1 MGFISLIKSLFIRK
15 AILRFHSIACTYDGR
30 RHSVSYDAQG
40 ISKDHKVE
48 LLTRSCYIH
57 ATNETIAPSVGDI
70 RITSN
75 SGKDVTGLYSLDII
89 PGTVVIKPAELRASS
104 ASKSKTYDGTALV
117 DNEVSIEG
125 LIEDETVAVIATGSI
140 THVGSAANT
149 IDINWGRSSALR
161 SDYVIKIS
169 EGTLT
174 VSPASMHVSA
184 PDTTVVY
191 DGKPHAPVVNAPND
205 AKIIYNGPSMFI
217 DAGTYSAS
225 YIVTKPNFDSVTGTA
240 RLTISPA
247 FLMVGS
253 RSSTKTYDGKLL
265 TAPTVHSNG
274 LAHGETIIA
283 YATGAIRDVGTATNS
298 IKIDWNNSTAKESN
312 YSTIFSPGTLT
323 VLSAPLEVR
332 SHVVSAIYDG
342 NPHFLD
348 VDAPQGATI
357 EFEGPS
363 CYIEPGSYEVPFTAS
378 HKNHAPTSGIA
389 ALTIKPARITL
400 VSGSKTKAYD
410 GQPLECP
417 DIQIFG
423 LVEGESLIARTIGTI
438 TDVGTVQ
445 NEVEID
451 WDAST
456 AHRSDYTLDFELG
469 TLAVEPAPLELE
481 YSDTIVLYDG
491 GSHLPHIE
499 IPKEASLRYFIPAIP
514 IHVGSYNIGFT
525 ATMPNHS
532 PASGI
537 ARLII
542 KPAPLFISSQSA
554 SKQYDGAAL
563 SAPLTHVEGL
573 VPTDALVAKASGNI
587 TDVGEIENDIVIDW
601 DASTARQD
609 DYEITLRLGTLS
621 VTPAP
626 LEVQANPSTI
636 IYDGADH
643 FYNIEVPSGA
653 CVSFENEEKVHAVGS
668 YQTKYRV
675 TKPNHQ
681 VFEGTAQLE
690 VIEFPDPII
699 VAVEGGDFEYN
710 GVPHQAIVRVPQLP
724 AGYHLV
730 EASASSTITHV
741 NESPVIVS
749 CDSLKIENIDG
760 EDVTER
766 LNIVYSDARLA
777 VYPKP
782 LYVLTYDAHRSYT
795 GKPLTTGGKLSGL
808 CEDET
813 VTFKI
818 TGSQTDQGESENT
831 YAIAFNGTALES
843 DYQIVEDLGR
853 LRVLPPKPQS
863 TAAIKPGSTS
873 RTTEPRR
880 DASPIVAPTNTGT
893 PKQPGHNVPLGN
905 NETHSRRPAQAMPSI
920 SFPESNFNQ
929 RNYSEIEWT
938 KPKVRI
944 KGESDQHDSA
954 HASFE
959 RKRAYSARTVSL
971 RDSIED
977 AGLGHNFKPYDFEAP
992 SLDHKKKLKSTLRD
1006 IEASAASCIDSLL
1019 KSNKDLLLYECFA
1032 DGIEDESAFVRSFR
1046 ELFATFSYDQ
1056 RLSIAYIHRYN
1067 FHSFMLLV
1075 ALLARNGYDGQTL
1088 WKNVFDQLGL
1098 RNSDAQ
1104 NKFKQMFIS
1113 FMFQKGLVTYQ
1124 REKSHTYIA
1133 YTALLHGGFSQAI
1146 WEDLWSHS
1154 FMPLAK
1160 KKALPRSSSGTDILD
1175 TLLYD
1180 SAYMPRLSITKQLLK
1195 SAPRSALAS
1204 PFEEALATAYSAY
1217 DQWSQSEVT
1226 FVSSQKLSPEA
1237 LNSLGSYPRT
1247 ANRSLAGDGMPVKS
1261 NRSPVLQRKTILAAK
1276 DMELSLDTTKG
1287 TVQLAWSAQ
1296 AAPST
1301 MMGYIVELYANG
1313 KLIHTDSFGPDVGG
1327 CCLPANSIELDP
1339 CEQYDIERIIK
1350 KPTDDGAEQE
1360 VASLRQSFHKS
1371 KPYCFEFIRRND
1383 GGYVFRKPEKSLTKT
1398 HRIAYLVP
1406 SYIGVR
1412 GVHGMTFIGSIPA
1425 QSSWSQMT
1433 IYTYDV
1439 EAGASGELIDL
1450 DTNQVLSGW
1459 NENYRVR
1466 INKDNVIGNIG
1477 TMDVYGHMLGTGET
1491 DVALPSI
1498 SIDTLARQAAEDVEV
1513 RFIRNG
1519 ERSMLDA
1526 IFNLNDE
1533 DDSGSLSLS
1542 FPSSDLGRGVADSCI
1557 IEARQQSTE
1566 DLLLRYR
1573 FAIVPIQGFRLEDYK
1588 ISPTTGELI
1597 GIYELSVTEP
1607 VAIRYNINE
1616 GIERNIEAGAAS
1628 NVEAPLKLEAV
1639 RTYLEDSR
1647 GSSIE
1652 FDLHLAGVD
1661 VQVPEPL
1668 QARARQLPF
1677 IGYPSA
1683 KTLGFTS
1690 GDIRVCA
1697 KGRRRGRRV
1706 KVMLGSLIIGEKD
1719 FDREGSSPFS
1729 IFANA
1734 EVFAPIPEERY
1745 VSMPLTLHISF
1756 GRKMEHG
1763 SIERGIASY
1772 KLLECGKG
1780 LEFTVCEIR
1789 ATAKDGT
1796 CLCFDNK
1803 YPKSIPSCNMKV
1815 SFYDSRNRLIAAVD
1829 ASKGNRIVKLP
1840 PDVRDLYDRRR
1851 SDIVSLAV
1859 TSGFGVIDQNH
1870 PAIFTFCKARLNGV
1884 KR

>member
-1 MGFISLIKSLFIRK
+1 MGFISLIKSLFTRK
-15 AILRFHSIACTYDGR
+15 AVLRVHSITCTYDGCQ
-30 RHSVSYDAQG
+30 HPVEYDAQG
-40 ISKDHKVE
+40 ILKGHEVQ
-48 LLTRSCYIH
+48 LLGRSSYLH
-57 ATNETIAPSVGDI
+57 AINEEIAPSSNDI
-70 RITSN
+70 RVVSH
-75 SGKDVTGLYSLDII
+75 SGKDVTDLYTFDII
-89 PGTVVIKPAELRASS
+89 PGTALIRPAELRVSS
-104 ASKSKTYDGTALV
+104 TSKYKTYDGASLA
-117 DNEVSIEG
+117 DNDVSIEG
-125 LIEDETVAVIATGSI
+125 LVGDETIVAKAIGSI
-140 THVGSAANT
+140 TDVGNAANT
-149 IDINWGRSSALR
+149 IEIYWDKSSALR
-161 SDYVIKIS
+161 SDYSIKKF

-174 VSPASMHVSA
+174 ISPASMHASA
-184 PDTTVVY
+184 PDTTAVY
-191 DGKPHAPVVNAPND
+191 DGKPHTPIINAPSD
-205 AKIIYNGPSMFI
+205 AKIMYKGPSAFI
-217 DAGTYSAS
+217 NAGTYSVN
-225 YIVTKPNFDSVTGTA
+225 YIATKPNFNPVIGAA
-240 RLTISPA
+240 RLTINPA
-247 FLMVGS
+247 PLVVSS
-253 RSSTKTYDGKLL
+253 RSTTKTYDGKLL

-274 LAHGETIIA
+274 LVNGETIVA
-283 YATGAIRDVGTATNS
+283 YATGAIRDVGTTPNT
-298 IKIDWNNSTAKESN
+298 IKIDWDNSSAKESN
-312 YSTIFSPGTLT
+312 YSTILSPGMLAVKT
-323 VLSAPLEVR
+323 APLEANGR
-332 SHVVSAIYDG
+332 VVSAIYDG

-348 VDAPQGATI
+348 VDAPQGTTI

-378 HKNHAPTSGIA
+378 LNNHASTSGIA
-389 ALTIKPARITL
+389 TLSIKPARITIA
-400 VSGSKTKAYD
+400 SGSETKAYD
-410 GQPLECP
+410 GKSLECP
-417 DIQIFG
+417 DIQILG
-423 LVEGESLIARTIGTI
+423 LVEGEALIAKTTGTI
-438 TDVGTVQ
+438 TNVGTVR
-445 NEVEID
+445 NEIEID

-456 AHRSDYTLDFELG
+456 AQRKNYTVDIEVGML
-469 TLAVEPAPLELE
+469 TIEPIPLELE
-481 YSDTIVLYDG
+481 CSDTIVRYDG
-491 GSHLPHIE
+491 KSHLPHIG
-499 IPKEASLRYFIPAIP
+499 IPKEASLRYFIPTCP
-514 IHVGSYNIGFT
+514 IHSGSYNIGFT

-532 PASGI
+532 PASGV

-542 KPAPLFISSQSA
+542 KPAPLFISSQSD
-554 SKQYDGAAL
+554 SKQYDGTTL

-573 VPTDALVAKASGNI
+573 APTDALVSRASGSLVN
-587 TDVGEIENDIVIDW
+587 VGEVENSIVIDW
-601 DASTARQD
+601 DESTARQE
-609 DYEITLRLGTLS
+609 DYEVTLCLGTLS

-626 LEVQANPSTI
+626 LEVQVNPSTI
-636 IYDGADH
+636 VYDGANH
-643 FYNIEVPSGA
+643 FYDIKVPSGA
-653 CVSFENEEKVHAVGS
+653 CVNFENEKKVHAVGV
-668 YQTKYRV
+668 YQTRFQV

-681 VFEGTAQLE
+681 AFEGAAQLE
-690 VIEFPDPII
+690 IVEFPDPII
-699 VAVEGGDFEYN
+699 VTVKGGDFEYD
-710 GVPHQAIVRVPQLP
+710 GTPHQAIVRVPQLP
-724 AGYHLV
+724 AGYRLV
-730 EASASSTITHV
+730 EATASNTITHV
-741 NESPVIVS
+741 NESPVIAS
-749 CDSLKIENIDG
+749 CDVLRIENIDG
-760 EDVTER
+760 EDVTKC
-766 LNIVYSDARLA
+766 LNIVYSDARLT
-777 VYPKP
+777 VYPRP
-782 LYVLTYDAHRSYT
+782 LYVLTYDAHQSYT
-795 GKPLTTGGKLSGL
+795 GSPLKTNGKLSGL
-808 CEDET
+808 CKNET
-813 VTFKI
+813 VTFKV
-818 TGSQTDQGESENT
+818 TGSQTDQGESDNT
-831 YAIAFNGTALES
+831 YEITFNGTALES
-843 DYQIVEDLGR
+843 DYRIVEDLGR

-863 TAAIKPGSTS
+863 MATGKPDTNIQ
-873 RTTEPRR
+873 TT
-880 DASPIVAPTNTGT
+880 DSSHGASSFVAPQYTGAL
-893 PKQPGHNVPLGN
+893 KQPGGDDSLDK
-905 NETHSRRPAQAMPSI
+905 NESNKRRPSQAMPSI

-944 KGESDQHDSA
+944 REKSNQQDLT
-954 HASFE
+954 HAPFE
-959 RKRAYSARTVSL
+959 RKRAYSARKVSL

-977 AGLGHNFKPYDFEAP
+977 SGLGHNFKPYDLEAP
-992 SLDHKKKLKSTLRD
+992 NLEHKKELKSTLRD
-1006 IEASAASCIDSLL
+1006 IEAKAASSIDSLL
-1019 KSNKDLLLYECFA
+1019 KINKDLLLYECFA
-1032 DGIEDESAFVRSFR
+1032 DGIENEKAFVQAFR

-1098 RNSDAQ
+1098 RNSDTQ

-1133 YTALLHGGFSQAI
+1133 YTALLHGGFSQTI

-1160 KKALPRSSSGTDILD
+1160 KKALSRNSRGADILNA
-1175 TLLYD
+1175 LLGNP
-1180 SAYMPRLSITKQLLK
+1180 AYMPHLSITKQLLK
-1195 SAPRSALAS
+1195 SAPRSALTS
-1204 PFEEALATAYSAY
+1204 PFEEALATAYSVH
-1217 DQWSQSEVT
+1217 DHWSQSEVT

-1237 LNSLGSYPRT
+1237 LFSLGSYPRI
-1247 ANRSLAGDGMPVKS
+1247 ANRSSSDTDLSAKS
-1261 NRSPVLQRKTILAAK
+1261 SHSPILQRKTILAAK
-1276 DMELSLDTTKG
+1276 DMELSLDAARG
-1287 TVQLAWSAQ
+1287 TVQLAWSSQ

-1301 MMGYIVELYANG
+1301 MMGCVVEFYANG
-1313 KLIHTDSFGPDVGG
+1313 KLIHTDSFDPDVGG
-1327 CCLPANSIELDP
+1327 CSLPAGSIELDP
-1339 CEQYDIERIIK
+1339 CEQYDIERVVK
-1350 KPTDDGAEQE
+1350 KPTEDGAKQE
-1360 VASLRQSFHKS
+1360 VASLRQSFHKT
-1371 KPYCFEFIRRND
+1371 KPYCFEFIQRND
-1383 GGYVFRKPEKSLTKT
+1383 GKYIFRKPDTNLTKT
-1398 HRIAYLVP
+1398 HRIAYLAP
-1406 SYIGVR
+1406 SNINVR
-1412 GVHGMTFIGSIPA
+1412 GVHGMTLIGSIPA

-1439 EAGASGELIDL
+1439 EAGASGELVDL
-1450 DTNQVLSGW
+1450 NTNQILSGW

-1498 SIDTLARQAAEDVEV
+1498 TIDTLAKQAAEDVEV

-1526 IFNLNDE
+1526 FFNLNDE

-1616 GIERNIEAGAAS
+1616 GIERKIEAGAAS

-1647 GSSIE
+1647 GASIE

-1668 QARARQLPF
+1668 QARANQLPF

-1697 KGRRRGRRV
+1697 KGRRRGRQV
-1706 KVMLGSLIIGEKD
+1706 KVMLGESIIGEKD
-1719 FDREGSSPFS
+1719 FDRGGSSSFN

-1734 EVFAPIPEERY
+1734 ESFAPAPEKPYIPM
-1745 VSMPLTLHISF
+1745 SLTLHISF

-1763 SIERGIASY
+1763 RIERGIASY

-1789 ATAKDGT
+1789 TTTKEGT

-1803 YPKSIPSCNMKV
+1803 YLGSIPSCNIIV
-1815 SFYDSRNRLIAAVD
+1815 SFYDIRRHLIATVD
-1829 ASKGNRIVKLP
+1829 ANKGNRIVKLP
-1840 PDVRDLYDRRR
+1840 PNVRDLYDRRR
-1851 SDIVSLAV
+1851 EVIVSLAIK
-1859 TSGFGVIDQNH
+1859 SGFGVVDQSH
-1870 PAIFTFCKARLNGV
+1870 PAIFTLCKARQNGV